1 MLVLTRRHGER
12 IHIGEDI
19 EVTVLEIGRDH
30 VRLGILAP
38 ASVAVHRDEVYQEIL
53 VANTAAATGTDLGT
67 ADAVP
72 LTPRPNRPR
81 RPIPRPP
88 AVSAL

>member
-38 ASVAVHRDEVYQEIL
+38 ASVAVHRDKVYQEIL
-53 VANTAAATGTDLGT
+53 VANKTAATGTDLGT

-72 LTPRPNRPR
+72 VTPRPNRPR

>member
-53 VANTAAATGTDLGT
+53 VANKAAATGTEIGT
-67 ADAVP
+67 ADAFPV
-72 LTPRPNRPR
+72 TPRPNRPR

>member
-53 VANTAAATGTDLGT
+53 VANKAAASGTDLGT

-72 LTPRPNRPR
+72 VTPRPNRPR

>member
-12 IHIGEDI
+12 IHIGENI

-53 VANTAAATGTDLGT
+53 VANKAAATGTDLGT

-72 LTPRPNRPR
+72 VTPRPNRPR

>member
-53 VANTAAATGTDLGT
+53 VANKAAATGTELGT

-72 LTPRPNRPR
+72 VTPRPNRPR

>member
-38 ASVAVHRDEVYQEIL
+38 GSVAVHRDEVYQEIL
-53 VANTAAATGTDLGT
+53 VANQAAATGTDG
-67 ADAVP
+67 AAVAVP
-72 LTPRPNRPR
+72 VTPRPNRPR

-88 AVSAL
+88 AVSPL

>member
-53 VANTAAATGTDLGT
+53 VANQAAAMGTDLGT
-67 ADAVP
+67 AEAV
-72 LTPRPNRPR
+72 LVTPKPNRPR

>member
-53 VANTAAATGTDLGT
+53 VANKAAATGTDLGT

-88 AVSAL
+88 TVSAL

>member
-38 ASVAVHRDEVYQEIL
+38 GSVAVHRDEVYQEIL
-53 VANTAAATGTDLGT
+53 VANQAAATGTDG
-67 ADAVP
+67 AAVAVP
-72 LTPRPNRPR
+72 VKPKPNRPR

>member
-12 IHIGEDI
+12 IHIGDNI

-38 ASVAVHRDEVYQEIL
+38 GSVAVHRDEVYQEIL
-53 VANTAAATGTDLGT
+53 VANQAAATGTDDGQ
-67 ADAVP
+67 AVARP
-72 LTPRPNRPR
+72 VSPRPNRPR

-88 AVSAL
+88 AVPAL

>member
-53 VANTAAATGTDLGT
+53 VANKAAATGTDLGS

-72 LTPRPNRPR
+72 VTPRPNRPR

>member
-53 VANTAAATGTDLGT
+53 VANLAAAAGTDDGT
-67 ADAVP
+67 AVA
-72 LTPRPNRPR
+72 TPVVARPNRPR

-88 AVSAL
+88 AVFAR

>member
-38 ASVAVHRDEVYQEIL
+38 GSVAVHRDEVYQEIL
-53 VANTAAATGTDLGT
+53 VANRAASTGTDG
-67 ADAVP
+67 AAVAVP
-72 LTPRPNRPR
+72 VKPKPNRQR

>member
-53 VANTAAATGTDLGT
+53 VANKAAATGTELGT
-67 ADAVP
+67 AEAVP
-72 LTPRPNRPR
+72 VTPRPNRPR